1 MPLIRVVPP
10 PLPLSI
16 WKRAPMLKF
25 LLVSMA
31 GIALAWTLRSAVS
44 SWAWAMSSGVCIIAS
59 VLLYVAKHQPRHAV
73 GGKLLPIA
81 PLMALLTLSAA
92 WLQLRYEQV
101 CVKWPHEERIWL
113 AEVNQIT
120 QRTANKTSL
129 IATLQSDSSQYHHKK
144 VLLQLYDSVST
155 QQAHALRSGDW
166 LAIRGRMNHAQVAR
180 NPGDF
185 DFATYLTLHGVS
197 GSTWCDHER
206 WQPLANKHT
215 HSFSSMMLNKRQ
227 TLVNAYAR
235 YFDSADLAILS
246 ALTLGDKSM
255 ISANTRQLFSDTGT
269 SHVLALSGLHLGI
282 LVSLFNVLL
291 LQHLRRRSRR
301 LFASLLLLA
310 LLWSFAFLAGCPV
323 SLLRSVL
330 MFSLLQISICLQ
342 RIQSTT
348 TNSLVIAASIIL
360 AIDPLT
366 LFDVGFQL
374 SVTAVFSILLT
385 NDYVWSRYRLPKF
398 VGRYDL
404 LPTAHDW
411 RKKPAHSYHQYLK
424 YVVLPRCMQ
433 RVQRIA
439 YGFVQRVLLP
449 FVCISLSAQW
459 GTAPLVMHYFH
470 TFAPYGFLAN
480 FVVIPSAYLL
490 LGSSLL
496 FLLFPLSCVQ
506 QTLAHFMMW
515 VLHVLTQ
522 SLSHIAQWPG
532 ATWHS
537 YVTGPTLVLVVAVPV
552 LFFTFY
558 ESRRRKVRQF
568 IMALFFTSLVIA
580 VASEACVTFMQRIT
594 PRIVI
599 YRVPQTTLIHFIVSS
614 SHSYLYSSTSADST
628 RQRMHYIE
636 QNYFIPHHIE
646 WPQFVE
652 QQRVQ
657 CSDFGRAGH
666 LFYFA
671 HQRLWLLNAHHQP
684 LPPRHIDVLV
694 VAKGSTSQQMQLLQ
708 RCNVTQVVLDAS
720 LSARLRSLWI
730 EACQAAHI
738 PCYDVS
744 HEGAWQM
751 KTSTFVRE

>member
-73 GGKLLPIA
+73 EGKLLPIA
-81 PLMALLTLSAA
+81 LLMALLTLSAA

-155 QQAHALRSGDW
+155 QQANALRSGDW

-235 YFDSADLAILS
+235 YFDSADLAILL

-411 RKKPAHSYHQYLK
+411 RKKTAHSYHQYLK

-433 RVQRIA
+433 RVQRTA

-657 CSDFGRAGH
+657 RSDFGRAGH

-671 HQRLWLLNAHHQP
+671 HQRLWLLNARHQP

-694 VAKGSTSQQMQLLQ
+694 VAKGSTSQQTQLLQ

-720 LSARLRSLWI
+720 SSARLRSLWI
-730 EACQAAHI
+730 LACQAAHI
-738 PCYDVS
+738 PCYDVA

>member
-31 GIALAWTLRSAVS
+31 GITLAWTLRCAVS

-81 PLMALLTLSAA
+81 LLMALLTLSAA

-185 DFATYLTLHGVS
+185 DLATYLTLHGVS

-215 HSFSSMMLNKRQ
+215 HSFCSMMLNKRQ

-411 RKKPAHSYHQYLK
+411 RKKTAHSYHQYLK

-433 RVQRIA
+433 RVQRTA

-522 SLSHIAQWPG
+522 SLSHVAQWPG

-657 CSDFGRAGH
+657 RSDFGRAGH

-671 HQRLWLLNAHHQP
+671 HQRLWLLNARHQP

-694 VAKGSTSQQMQLLQ
+694 VAKGSISQQMQLLQ
-708 RCNVTQVVLDAS
+708 RCNITQVVLDAS

>member
-31 GIALAWTLRSAVS
+31 GITLAWTLRCAVS

-81 PLMALLTLSAA
+81 LLMALLTLSAA

-411 RKKPAHSYHQYLK
+411 RKKTAHSYHQYLK

-433 RVQRIA
+433 RVQRTA

-522 SLSHIAQWPG
+522 SLSHVAQWPG

-580 VASEACVTFMQRIT
+580 VVSEACVTFMQRIT

-657 CSDFGRAGH
+657 RSDFGRAGH

-671 HQRLWLLNAHHQP
+671 HQRLWLLNARHQP

-694 VAKGSTSQQMQLLQ
+694 VAKGSISQQMQLLQ
-708 RCNVTQVVLDAS
+708 RCNITQVVLDAS